1 MKEQIKNF
9 VKEAETRKRRIEAL
23 EVYNRA
29 LEVQAMRINQQQQEN
44 RYQIPGEPDMS
55 IPGLEKWDR
64 QGSGG
69 NRLLNEV
76 QSRPNTRDITK
87 TTDGNN
93 ITERQ
98 LRQTTDDNRWEQHN
112 REAVK

>member
-1 MKEQIKNF
+1 MKD
-9 VKEAETRKRRIEAL
+9 AETRKRRIETL
-23 EVYNRA
+23 ERYNRA
-29 LEVQAMRINQQQQEN
+29 LEAQTIRANQQQQEN
-44 RYQIPGEPDMS
+44 RNQTPGEPDLS

-76 QSRPNTRDITK
+76 QSRPNTREITK
-87 TTDGNN
+87 ATEGNS

-98 LRQTTDDNRWEQHN
+98 LRETTWRLES
-112 REAVK
+112 K